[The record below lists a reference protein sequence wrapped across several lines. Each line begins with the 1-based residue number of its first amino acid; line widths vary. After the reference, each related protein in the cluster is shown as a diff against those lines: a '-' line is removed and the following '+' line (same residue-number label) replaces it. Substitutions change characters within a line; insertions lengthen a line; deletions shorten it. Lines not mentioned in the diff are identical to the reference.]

1 MAQLVSFAGL
11 LNTGNLGPLRP
22 GMTMNEVAV
31 LLGPPESW
39 LVTPGTGPAPTFWG
53 YGRLEIEFTFES
65 GAPYCH
71 YFMLTGDP
79 YMRGDCQFVS
89 DEFMIYLDGL
99 NGDSRISDFI
109 RLIKDIDSVT
119 VILSDLAGYS
129 NPMMWIGDFIEI
141 YFSYK
146 IDEKM
151 DVEFKDVDRGDVIRT
166 LDGDCVLNTIYMFYY
181 STDDVR
187 LYNIKRREERRSSSV
202 SGRDYLAALEGA

>member
-53 YGRLEIEFTFES
+53 YGRLEIEFIFES
-65 GAPYCH
+65 ETPYCR
-71 YFMLTGDP
+71 YFMLTSDP
-79 YMRGDCQFVS
+79 YMRGDCQCITNDFL
-89 DEFMIYLDGL
+89 IYLDGL

-109 RLIKDIDSVT
+109 RLINDIDSVA

-129 NPMMWIGDFIEI
+129 NPMMWIGNSIEVI
-141 YFSYK
+141 FSSK

-151 DVEFKDVDRGDVIRT
+151 DVEFKDVDRGDVIRA
-166 LDGDCVLNTIYMFYY
+166 LDGDCVLSSIFTFYY
-181 STDDVR
+181 ANDDSR
-187 LYNIKRREERRSSSV
+187 LHNIERREERRDSSV
-202 SGRDYLAALEGA
+202 SGREYLAALEGA